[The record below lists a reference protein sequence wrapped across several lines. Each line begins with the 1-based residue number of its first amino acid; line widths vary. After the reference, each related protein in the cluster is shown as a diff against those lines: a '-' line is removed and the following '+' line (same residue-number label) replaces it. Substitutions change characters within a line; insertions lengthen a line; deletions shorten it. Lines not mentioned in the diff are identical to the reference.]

1 MKVKKIIEDIQDFLG
16 FNKNKQ
22 AIKIEKLEKLHK
34 QLKSKRDDLNK
45 KLKHLKKDEKSRC
58 VAEIK
63 AIDVY
68 LKKSKSKLKRLK
80 NGN

>member
-1 MKVKKIIEDIQDFLG
+1 MKVEKIIENIQDFLG

-22 AIKIEKLEKLHK
+22 AKKIEKLEKLHK
-34 QLKSKRDDLNK
+34 KLKSKRDELEK

-63 AIDVY
+63 VIDFY